1 MVQWRTELLRFTPPG
16 FFSIYFYHG
25 PKRETDPRKLAQARG
40 AARGAR
46 SSSRDLPPE
55 LPRPC
60 LLACP
65 TQELARSPLISRSTT
80 SC

>member
-40 AARGAR
+40 AARAAR
-46 SSSRDLPPE
+46 SSSRDLISHPSSPA
-55 LPRPC
+55 
-60 LLACP
+60 LACSP
-65 TQELARSPLISRSTT
+65 ARNKSSPDLP
-80 SC
+80 